1 MTENN
6 EKRSDFLKYFFH
18 AEVEKYTERLRHA
31 MILVAMSIFA
41 VCTFCTVNIV
51 LNFGSDIVYLLL
63 AVIGGFVLLGMI
75 FAFSAVY
82 MTEKRKRRHSK
93 YTYFDFLPKGMV
105 YSEYAGEYVHF
116 GDRVILRRLYYIP
129 FEKLGSVSR
138 DPKTAPHNLTFK
150 GEIRCYFQESDRLGY
165 HVSEDGNLEFDST
178 ELNERLFEEM
188 PVLVI
193 KDRFGNTKKLE
204 KSVNYYWEQFRNTPE
219 KKPFNIS
226 DYVLVAKRK
235 KLHTSNPA
243 LEEPSVSFSR
253 NWK

>member
-1 MTENN
+1 M
-6 EKRSDFLKYFFH
+6 KYFFH
-18 AEVEKYTERLRHA
+18 AETEKYTERLRHA
-31 MILVAMSIFA
+31 MILVAISVFA

-82 MTEKRKRRHSK
+82 ITEKRKRRHNK

-105 YSEYAGEYVHF
+105 FSEYAGEFVRF
-116 GDRVILRRLYYIP
+116 GDRIILRRLYYIP
-129 FEKLGSVSR
+129 FDKLQSVSR
-138 DPKTAPHNLTFK
+138 NPKAAPHEIAFT
-150 GEIRCYFQESDRLGY
+150 GEIREYFLESKRLGY
-165 HVSEDGNLEFDST
+165 HVNENNDLEFDSF
-178 ELNERLFEEM
+178 ELNSRFFENIPRLVVKE
-188 PVLVI
+188 
-193 KDRFGNTKKLE
+193 RFGNTKKLE
-204 KSVNYYWEQFRNTPE
+204 KSVSFYLEQFKNTPE

-226 DYVLVAKRK
+226 DYVSVQKRK

-243 LEEPSVSFSR
+243 LEEPRESYNR

>member
-1 MTENN
+1 M
-6 EKRSDFLKYFFH
+6 KYFFH
-18 AEVEKYTERLRHA
+18 AEIAKYTERLRHA
-31 MILVAMSIFA
+31 MILVSMSVFA

-63 AVIGGFVLLGMI
+63 AVIGGVVLLGMI

-82 MTEKRKRRHSK
+82 ITEKQKRRHSK

-105 YSEYAGEYVHF
+105 FSEYAGEYVHF
-116 GDRVILRRLYYIP
+116 GERVILRRLYYIP
-129 FEKLGSVSR
+129 FEKLETVSR
-138 DPKTAPHNLTFK
+138 DPKTAPHNLSFT
-150 GEIRCYFQESDRLGY
+150 GEIRCYFQESGRLGY
-165 HVSEDGNLEFDST
+165 HVSEDGNLEFDSA
-178 ELNERLFEEM
+178 ELNERLFEKRTS
-188 PVLVI
+188 LLI

-204 KSVNYYWEQFRNTPE
+204 KSVNFYLEQFKNAPE

-226 DYVLVAKRK
+226 DYVPVQKRR

-243 LEEPSVSFSR
+243 LEKPSESYNR

>member
-1 MTENN
+1 M
-6 EKRSDFLKYFFH
+6 KYFFH
-18 AEVEKYTERLRHA
+18 AEIAKYTARLRHM
-31 MILVAMSIFA
+31 MILAAMSVFA

-63 AVIGGFVLLGMI
+63 VVIGGLVLLGMI

-82 MTEKRKRRHSK
+82 ITEKRKRRHSK

-105 YSEYAGEYVHF
+105 FSEYAGEFVRF
-116 GDRVILRRLYYIP
+116 GDRIILRRLYYIP
-129 FEKLGSVSR
+129 FDKLTAVSR
-138 DPKTAPHNLTFK
+138 DPKTAPHNLTFT
-150 GEIRCYFQESDRLGY
+150 GEIREYFQKTDRLGY
-165 HVSEDGNLEFDST
+165 HVSEDGNLEFDSA
-178 ELNERLFEEM
+178 ELNTRLFEVI
-188 PVLVI
+188 PTLVI

-204 KSVNYYWEQFRNTPE
+204 KSVNFYWEQFKNTPE

-226 DYVLVAKRK
+226 DYVSVQKRK

-243 LEEPSVSFSR
+243 LEEPSVSYNR

>member
-1 MTENN
+1 MKNS
-6 EKRSDFLKYFFH
+6 EKRSDYLKYFFH

-31 MILVAMSIFA
+31 MILVAMSVFA

-51 LNFGSDIVYLLL
+51 LNYGSDIVYLLL
-63 AVIGGFVLLGMI
+63 AVIGGFVLLGMV

-116 GDRVILRRLYYIP
+116 GDRIILRRLYYIP
-129 FEKLGSVSR
+129 FEKLETVTR
-138 DPKTAPHNLTFK
+138 DPKTAPHNLTFT
-150 GEIRCYFQESDRLGY
+150 GEIREYFQETDRLGY
-165 HVSEDGNLEFDST
+165 HVTEAGNLEFDSA
-178 ELNERLFEEM
+178 ELNTRLFEERT
-188 PVLVI
+188 VLVI

-204 KSVNYYWEQFRNTPE
+204 KSVNYYREQFKNAPE

-226 DYVLVAKRK
+226 DYVSVQKRR

-243 LEEPSVSFSR
+243 LEERTVSFSR

>member
-1 MTENN
+1 MKNS
-6 EKRSDFLKYFFH
+6 EKRSDYLKYFFH

-31 MILVAMSIFA
+31 MILVAMSVFA

-51 LNFGSDIVYLLL
+51 LNYGSDIVYLLL
-63 AVIGGFVLLGMI
+63 AVIGGFVLLGMV

-116 GDRVILRRLYYIP
+116 GDRIILRRLYYIP
-129 FEKLGSVSR
+129 FEKLETVTR
-138 DPKTAPHNLTFK
+138 DPKTAPHNLTFT
-150 GEIRCYFQESDRLGY
+150 GEIREYFQETDRLGY
-165 HVSEDGNLEFDST
+165 HVTEDGNREFDSA
-178 ELNERLFEEM
+178 ELNTRLFEERT
-188 PVLVI
+188 VLVI

-204 KSVNYYWEQFRNTPE
+204 KSVNYYREQFKNAPE

-226 DYVLVAKRK
+226 DYVSVQKRR

-243 LEEPSVSFSR
+243 LEERTVSFSR

>member
-1 MTENN
+1 M
-6 EKRSDFLKYFFH
+6 KYFFH
-18 AEVEKYTERLRHA
+18 AETAKYTERLKHM
-31 MILVAMSIFA
+31 MILTVLSIFA
-41 VCTFCTVNIV
+41 VCIFCTVNIV

-63 AVIGGFVLLGMI
+63 GVIGGLVLLGMI

-82 MTEKRKRRHSK
+82 ITEKYKKRHSK

-105 YSEYAGEYVHF
+105 FSEYAGEYVHF
-116 GDRVILRRLYYIP
+116 GARVILRRLYYIP
-129 FEKLGSVSR
+129 FDKLESVSR
-138 DPKTAPHNLTFK
+138 DPKTSPHNLTFK
-150 GEIRCYFQESDRLGY
+150 GEIRCYCQESDRLGY
-165 HVSEDGNLEFDST
+165 HISEDGNLEFDSS
-178 ELNERLFEEM
+178 ELNERLFEKI

-193 KDRFGNTKKLE
+193 RERFGNTKKLE
-204 KSVNYYWEQFRNTPE
+204 KSVNFYLEQFKNTPE

-226 DYVLVAKRK
+226 DYVSVQKRR

>member
-1 MTENN
+1 
-6 EKRSDFLKYFFH
+6 
-18 AEVEKYTERLRHA
+18 
-31 MILVAMSIFA
+31 MILVAMSVFA

-63 AVIGGFVLLGMI
+63 AVIGGFVFLGMI

-82 MTEKRKRRHSK
+82 ITEKQKRRHSK

-105 YSEYAGEYVHF
+105 FSDYAGEYVHF
-116 GDRVILRRLYYIP
+116 GDRIILRRLYYIP
-129 FEKLGSVSR
+129 FDKLESVSR
-138 DPKTAPHNLTFK
+138 DAKTAPHNLTFT
-150 GEIRCYFQESDRLGY
+150 GEIRCYFQETDRLGY
-165 HVSEDGNLEFDST
+165 HISEDGNLEFDSAD
-178 ELNERLFEEM
+178 LNTRLFEII
-188 PVLVI
+188 PTLVI

-204 KSVNYYWEQFRNTPE
+204 KSVNFYREQFKNAPE

-226 DYVLVAKRK
+226 DYVSVQKRK

-243 LEEPSVSFSR
+243 LEQPRESFSR

>member
-1 MTENN
+1 M
-6 EKRSDFLKYFFH
+6 KYFFH
-18 AEVEKYTERLRHA
+18 AETARYTERLKHM
-31 MILVAMSIFA
+31 MILTVLSIFA
-41 VCTFCTVNIV
+41 VCIFCTVNIV

-63 AVIGGFVLLGMI
+63 GVIGGLVLLGMI

-82 MTEKRKRRHSK
+82 ITEKYKKRHSK

-105 YSEYAGEYVHF
+105 FSEYAGEYVHF
-116 GDRVILRRLYYIP
+116 GNRIILRRLYYIP
-129 FEKLGSVSR
+129 FDKLESVSR

-150 GEIRCYFQESDRLGY
+150 GEIRCYCQESDRLGY
-165 HVSEDGNLEFDST
+165 HISEDGNLEFDSS

-193 KDRFGNTKKLE
+193 RERFGNTKKLE
-204 KSVNYYWEQFRNTPE
+204 KSVNYYLEQFKNTPE

-226 DYVLVAKRK
+226 DYVSVQKRR

>member
-1 MTENN
+1 M
-6 EKRSDFLKYFFH
+6 KYFFH
-18 AEVEKYTERLRHA
+18 AEVEKYSERLRHA
-31 MILVAMSIFA
+31 MILVAMSVFA
-41 VCTFCTVNIV
+41 VCIFCTVNIV

-82 MTEKRKRRHSK
+82 ITEKAKRRHSK

-105 YSEYAGEYVHF
+105 YSEYSGEYVHF
-116 GDRVILRRLYYIP
+116 GDRIILRRLYYIP
-129 FEKLGSVSR
+129 FDKLEKVSR
-138 DPKTAPHNLTFK
+138 DPKIAPHNLTFT
-150 GEIRCYFQESDRLGY
+150 GEIRCYFQETDRLGY
-165 HVSEDGNLEFDST
+165 HISEDGNLEFDSA
-178 ELNERLFEEM
+178 ELNTRLFEEI
-188 PVLVI
+188 PTLVI

-204 KSVNYYWEQFRNTPE
+204 KSVNFYWEQFKNTPE

-226 DYVLVAKRK
+226 DHISVPKRK

-243 LEEPSVSFSR
+243 LEQPRESYSR

>member
-1 MTENN
+1 M
-6 EKRSDFLKYFFH
+6 KYFFH
-18 AEVEKYTERLRHA
+18 AETARYTERLKHM
-31 MILVAMSIFA
+31 MILTVLSIFA
-41 VCTFCTVNIV
+41 VCIFCTVNIV

-63 AVIGGFVLLGMI
+63 GVIGGLVILGMI

-82 MTEKRKRRHSK
+82 ITEKYKKRHSK

-105 YSEYAGEYVHF
+105 FSEYAGEYVHF
-116 GDRVILRRLYYIP
+116 GARVILRRLYYIP
-129 FEKLGSVSR
+129 FDKLESVSR

-150 GEIRCYFQESDRLGY
+150 GEIRCYCQESDRLGY
-165 HVSEDGNLEFDST
+165 HISEDGNLEFDSA

-193 KDRFGNTKKLE
+193 RERFGNTKKLE
-204 KSVNYYWEQFRNTPE
+204 KSVNYYLEQFKNTPE

-226 DYVLVAKRK
+226 DYVSVQKRR

>member
-1 MTENN
+1 M
-6 EKRSDFLKYFFH
+6 KYFFH
-18 AEVEKYTERLRHA
+18 AEIAKYTARLRHM
-31 MILVAMSIFA
+31 MILAAMSVFA

-63 AVIGGFVLLGMI
+63 VVIGGLVLLGMI

-82 MTEKRKRRHSK
+82 ITEKRKRRHSK

-105 YSEYAGEYVHF
+105 FSEYAGEFVRF
-116 GDRVILRRLYYIP
+116 GDRIILRRLYYIP
-129 FEKLGSVSR
+129 FDKLTAVSR
-138 DPKTAPHNLTFK
+138 DPKTAPHNLTFT
-150 GEIRCYFQESDRLGY
+150 GEIREYFQETDRLGY
-165 HVSEDGNLEFDST
+165 HVSEDGNLEFDSA
-178 ELNERLFEEM
+178 ELNTRLFEVI
-188 PVLVI
+188 PTLVI

-204 KSVNYYWEQFRNTPE
+204 KSVNFYWEQFKNTPE

-226 DYVLVAKRK
+226 DYVSVQKRK

-243 LEEPSVSFSR
+243 LEEPSVSYNR

>member
-1 MTENN
+1 M
-6 EKRSDFLKYFFH
+6 KYFFH
-18 AEVEKYTERLRHA
+18 AEIAKYTARLRHM
-31 MILVAMSIFA
+31 MILAVMSVFA

-63 AVIGGFVLLGMI
+63 VVIGGLVLLGMI

-82 MTEKRKRRHSK
+82 ITEKRKRRHSK

-105 YSEYAGEYVHF
+105 FSEYAGEFVRF
-116 GDRVILRRLYYIP
+116 GDRIILRRLYYIP
-129 FEKLGSVSR
+129 FDKLTAVSR
-138 DPKTAPHNLTFK
+138 DPKTAPHNLTFT
-150 GEIRCYFQESDRLGY
+150 GEIREYFQETDRLGY
-165 HVSEDGNLEFDST
+165 HVSEDGNLEFDSA
-178 ELNERLFEEM
+178 ELNNRLFEVI
-188 PVLVI
+188 PTLVI

-204 KSVNYYWEQFRNTPE
+204 KSVNYYWEQFKNTPE

-226 DYVLVAKRK
+226 DYVSVQKRK

-243 LEEPSVSFSR
+243 LEEPSVSYNR

>member
-1 MTENN
+1 M
-6 EKRSDFLKYFFH
+6 KYFFH
-18 AEVEKYTERLRHA
+18 AETAKYTERLRHA
-31 MILVAMSIFA
+31 MILVAMSVFA

-82 MTEKRKRRHSK
+82 ITEKTKRRHSK

-105 YSEYAGEYVHF
+105 FSEYAGEYVHF
-116 GDRVILRRLYYIP
+116 GDRIILRRLYYIP
-129 FEKLGSVSR
+129 FDKLTAVSR
-138 DPKTAPHNLTFK
+138 DPKTAPHNLTFS
-150 GEIRCYFQESDRLGY
+150 GEIHEYFQETDRLGY
-165 HVSEDGNLEFDST
+165 HVSEDGNLEFDSA
-178 ELNERLFEEM
+178 ELNTRLFEERT
-188 PVLVI
+188 VLVI

-204 KSVNYYWEQFRNTPE
+204 KSVNFYWEQFKNTPE

-226 DYVLVAKRK
+226 DYVSVQKRK

-243 LEEPSVSFSR
+243 LEQPRESFSR

>member
-1 MTENN
+1 M
-6 EKRSDFLKYFFH
+6 KYFFH
-18 AEVEKYTERLRHA
+18 AETARYTERLKHM
-31 MILVAMSIFA
+31 MILTVLSIFA
-41 VCTFCTVNIV
+41 VCIFCTVNIV

-63 AVIGGFVLLGMI
+63 GVIGGLVLLGMI

-82 MTEKRKRRHSK
+82 ITEKYKKRHSK

-105 YSEYAGEYVHF
+105 FSEYAGEYVHF
-116 GDRVILRRLYYIP
+116 GARVIMRRLYYIP
-129 FEKLGSVSR
+129 FDKLESVSR

-150 GEIRCYFQESDRLGY
+150 GEIRCYCQESDRLGY
-165 HVSEDGNLEFDST
+165 HISEDGNLEFDSS

-193 KDRFGNTKKLE
+193 RERFGNTKKLE
-204 KSVNYYWEQFRNTPE
+204 KSVNYYLEQFKNTPE

-226 DYVLVAKRK
+226 DYVSVQKRR